1 MRQNEV
7 ELSAGVTLTLR
18 VGYKLLDDV
27 IDARRFA
34 AAALHHVQVI
44 THA

>member
-7 ELSAGVTLTLR
+7 ELSAGVTLTLSVR
-18 VGYKLLDDV
+18 YELLDDV

-34 AAALHHVQVI
+34 AIVSHDVQVI
-44 THA
+44 ADA